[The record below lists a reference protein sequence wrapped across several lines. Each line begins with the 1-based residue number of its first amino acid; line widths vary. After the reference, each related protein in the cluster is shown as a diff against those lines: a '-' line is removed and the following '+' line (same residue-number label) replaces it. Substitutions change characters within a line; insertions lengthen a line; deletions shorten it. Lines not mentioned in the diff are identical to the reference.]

1 METIIK
7 TNSITK
13 KYGSFKAVKSLDLS
27 ISLGEIYGFI
37 GLNGA
42 GKTTTIRMLLGMI
55 KPTQGD
61 IAIFGEKIS
70 PRSTKIWS
78 KVGFLVERATA
89 YPQLTVEENLEISR
103 KLYQIKDKKRTHEVM
118 DKLNLLRYKSRKAKH
133 LSHGNFQRLAVAKA
147 LLHKPQL
154 LILDEPTVGMDPA
167 GIVEI
172 RNLLR
177 SLSKNKGV
185 TIFISS
191 HILGEIYR
199 FTTRIGI
206 IHEGVLIEEMDME
219 TLKAKMQ
226 EKLVL
231 DAADR
236 PKLLSA
242 LKEQGLHLNTNDSGE
257 LEITDPRFIK
267 NPEILAVDLIKKD
280 IPLNKVNVEKEDL
293 EEHFLNKV
301 RRHESTA

>member
-13 KYGSFKAVKSLDLS
+13 KYGSFTAVKSLDLS
-27 ISLGEIYGFI
+27 ISQGEIYGFI

-61 IAIFGEKIS
+61 VALFGEKINS
-70 PRSTKIWS
+70 RSTKIWS

-89 YPQLTVEENLEISR
+89 YPGLTVIENLELSR
-103 KLYQIKDKKRTHEVM
+103 KLYQIPDKKCVYEVM

-199 FTTRIGI
+199 FATRIGI
-206 IHEGVLIEEMDME
+206 IHEGVLIEEMDMD
-219 TLKAKMQ
+219 TLNEKMQ

-242 LKEQGLHLNTNDSGE
+242 LKEQGLHPNTNSSGE
-257 LEITDPRFIK
+257 VEITDPGFIK
-267 NPEILAVDLIKKD
+267 NPENLAVELIRKD

-301 RRHESTA
+301 RKHESTT

>member
-1 METIIK
+1 MKTIIK
-7 TNSITK
+7 TNGITK
-13 KYGSFKAVKSLDLS
+13 KYGSFAAVKSLDLS
-27 ISLGEIYGFI
+27 IDKGEIYGFI

-61 IAIFGEKIS
+61 VALFEEKIS
-70 PRSTKIWS
+70 NRSTKVWS
-78 KVGFLVERATA
+78 KVGFLVEKATA
-89 YPQLTVEENLEISR
+89 YPELTVEENLELSR

-118 DKLNLLRYKSRKAKH
+118 EKLNLVRYRRRKAKH
-133 LSHGNFQRLAVAKA
+133 LSHGNFQRLAVAKS
-147 LLHKPQL
+147 LLHNPQL

-177 SLSKNKGV
+177 SLSENDGV

-206 IHEGVLIEEMDME
+206 IHEGVLIEELDME
-219 TLKAKMQ
+219 ALKEKMQ

-242 LKEQGLHLNTNDSGE
+242 LEEQGLHPHKNDSGE
-257 LEITDPRFIK
+257 VEITDPRFIK
-267 NPEILAVDLIKKD
+267 NPENLAVKLIKQD

-301 RRHESTA
+301 KSHESTA